1 MAVSAV
7 AILAKSKHLV
17 YKHFEISKTKFGNG
31 FHIGFS
37 LFRSDFV
44 LRFPV
49 FFVSAV
55 TRSLWTVSSVSVF
68 ADHLHSWLPSLR
80 AQGYRLADALTHY
93 NRSVKQAAS

>member
-37 LFRSDFV
+37 LFRLCVAFSGFLCQRGDS
-44 LRFPV
+44 L
-49 FFVSAV
+49 AV
-55 TRSLWTVSSVSVF
+55 DW
-68 ADHLHSWLPSLR
+68 
-80 AQGYRLADALTHY
+80 
-93 NRSVKQAAS
+93 

>member
-37 LFRSDFV
+37 LFLLFV

-55 TRSLWTVSSVSVF
+55 TRSLWTGELRLCVRRSSPF
-68 ADHLHSWLPSLR
+68 
-80 AQGYRLADALTHY
+80 LAAITA
-93 NRSVKQAAS
+93 RTGI

>member
-55 TRSLWTVSSVSVF
+55 TRSLWTGELRLCVRRSSPF
-68 ADHLHSWLPSLR
+68 
-80 AQGYRLADALTHY
+80 LAAITA
-93 NRSVKQAAS
+93 RTGI